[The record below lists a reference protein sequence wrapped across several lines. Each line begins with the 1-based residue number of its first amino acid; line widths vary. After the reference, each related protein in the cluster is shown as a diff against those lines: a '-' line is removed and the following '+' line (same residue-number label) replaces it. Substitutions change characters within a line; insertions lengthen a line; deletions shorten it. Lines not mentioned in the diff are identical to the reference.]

1 MKVVVDIPEEAQAAL
16 PPSAALSREL
26 LEAYV
31 VEQYR
36 KGTMTQRQVGLALT
50 LDRWSAEELLRR
62 YDALKGLTLADYE
75 FERASRGA
83 GR

>member
-16 PPSAALSREL
+16 PPSAGLSREL

-36 KGTMTQRQVGLALT
+36 KGTMTQRQVGIALT
-50 LDRWSAEELLRR
+50 LDRWSSER

-75 FERASRGA
+75 LERASRGA